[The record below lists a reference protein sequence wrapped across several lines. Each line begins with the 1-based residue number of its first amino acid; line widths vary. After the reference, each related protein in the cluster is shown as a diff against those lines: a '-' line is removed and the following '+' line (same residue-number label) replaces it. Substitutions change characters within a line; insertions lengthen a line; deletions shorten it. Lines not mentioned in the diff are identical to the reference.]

1 MTHDDEITSGE
12 LDGLLDEA
20 KTLSVARSTGDT
32 RVRLYVAVDPETLH
46 ELEQRA
52 AAEGTD
58 LNAVAA
64 DALRAG
70 ARAA

>member
-1 MTHDDEITSGE
+1 MQGDEITSDE
-12 LDGLLDEA
+12 LDDLLDQAE
-20 KTLSVARSTGDT
+20 TLDAARPAAETE
-32 RVRLYVAVDPETLH
+32 VRLYVAVDSETLH

-52 AAEGTD
+52 AARGTD

-64 DALRAG
+64 SALRAG